1 MKTLS
6 ADDILKMSKKKK
18 RSIKTKKDIIGFD
31 VMGGAESFPITK
43 DSLSILEE
51 VDTTWAA
58 GAPFRKQTER
68 SSRYYKGDQWK
79 DKIVIRHRDGT
90 KEVIT
95 EEEYIERQGKPALK
109 QNLIRPLV
117 RTIIGQL
124 RLNPYK
130 SMVYARNADGQ
141 KAADMMTSA
150 LEGVH
155 SMNDKNER
163 DARLFETYLVSGG
176 AIYITGYKFDDER
189 KMPFPYYKAVDVSRY
204 FQTVS
209 ASDVCGEDVDFCG
222 DFFDTSLLDVKS
234 MYAKTRKQEQE
245 LEEIYGNVAG
255 RRDVATNLQF
265 VTSNAENV
273 SPRVPLGTGEC
284 RVIRVCRKEGHWDL
298 AVHDYSDAS
307 WETYNLKNNPNIKA
321 KIESEINRRKQIAKE
336 LGVDYEDGS
345 NRLLIEYEEK
355 YVTSWVYYHLSPWGH
370 ILWTQDSPYE
380 HNSHCYVAKYY
391 PLFEG
396 QAYGMVYDLIDQQK
410 SINRNYIMHDFITSA
425 AAKGVLLV
433 PEEAIPDDMDIED
446 FAEEWSKYNGVIKYS
461 AKDGVKQPEQVV
473 ARNFNV
479 GQFDMINLQMR
490 LMNDIGGVHDAMQ
503 GKSLGTGTPSSLYQQ
518 AVHNSQA
525 NILDYVESFAWLL
538 MKRDYKMVQIIK
550 QFYTEPQNVPST
562 AKNKGTRLYDPAL
575 VRNYDFYN
583 EVSKSNDTPVARLY
597 LDTMLFQLLQQKLIT
612 LKMYLEESSAPFS
625 DSLLQKVNAM
635 EEQMAGGQMPSQE
648 QIAALSQ
655 GVPQSSPDNLAM
667 LQQMLIPQ
675 MVA

>member
-1 MKTLS
+1 
-6 ADDILKMSKKKK
+6 
-18 RSIKTKKDIIGFD
+18 
-31 VMGGAESFPITK
+31 
-43 DSLSILEE
+43 
-51 VDTTWAA
+51 
-58 GAPFRKQTER
+58 
-68 SSRYYKGDQWK
+68 
-79 DKIVIRHRDGT
+79 
-90 KEVIT
+90 
-95 EEEYIERQGKPALK
+95 
-109 QNLIRPLV
+109 
-117 RTIIGQL
+117 
-124 RLNPYK
+124 
-130 SMVYARNADGQ
+130 
-141 KAADMMTSA
+141 
-150 LEGVH
+150 
-155 SMNDKNER
+155 MNDKAER
-163 DARLFETYLVSGG
+163 DARLFETYLVSGA
-176 AIYITGYKFDDER
+176 AIYNTGYKFDDER
-189 KMPFPYYKAVDVSRY
+189 KMPYPYYKAVDPSRY
-204 FQTVS
+204 FQTIA

-222 DFFDTSLLDVKS
+222 DFFDTSIIEIKS
-234 MYAKTRKQEQE
+234 MYAKTRKQERE
-245 LEEIYGNVAG
+245 LEEIYGNNS
-255 RRDVATNLQF
+255 RRDVVQNIQH
-265 VTSNAENV
+265 VTSNAENT
-273 SPRVPLGTGEC
+273 SPRISLGTGEC

-307 WETYNLKNNPNIKA
+307 WETYNLKTNPNITTTIDA
-321 KIESEINRRKQIAKE
+321 EISRRKKIAKE

-380 HNSHCYVAKYY
+380 HNSHPYVAKYY

-396 QAYGMVYDLIDQQK
+396 QAYGMVYDLIDQQRA
-410 SINRNYIMHDFITSA
+410 INRNYIMHDFITSA

-446 FAEEWSKYNGVIKYS
+446 FADEWSKYNGVIKYR

-538 MKRDYKMVQIIK
+538 SKRDYKMVQIIK
-550 QFYTEPQNVPST
+550 QFYDEPTNVPST
-562 AKNKGTRLYDPAL
+562 GKHKGATLYDPAL
-575 VRNYDFYN
+575 VRNFDFYN

-635 EEQMAGGQMPSQE
+635 EAQMAGGQMPSTE
-648 QIAALSQ
+648 QIAGLQQ
-655 GVPQSSPDNLAM
+655 GIPQSSPDALAQ

-675 MVA
+675 MA